1 MVIDVLLLLALPAA
15 GKSELRC
22 YLEQLDPVTA
32 AADLHLGP
40 TIQLDDYPYVHMMRR
55 ISEELRVRDRAPV
68 FFGSSAGSFLDPRDW
83 ATLTQLIN
91 LDFADLTTEIE
102 LPIGSAASWLFARI
116 DRARRAA
123 GIDSG
128 LAIDAT
134 TLPEIAPAIESEA
147 ASLLAA
153 KPHAAATE
161 LAGKTIVIELA
172 RGGPAGSSLPLDPP
186 RGYQHAFHELS
197 DEILSRAAVL
207 YVWVTPEE
215 SARRNLAR
223 SIPGREGD
231 ASILHHGVPAEV
243 MRNDYGTD
251 DLMWLLAQG
260 GGTVIIVDKPGTRF
274 AVPTAVFDNREDLT
288 SFLRDDPTEWSP
300 VKLSRLHREL
310 ATACAGLGATQA
322 GQPDITT

>member
-15 GKSELRC
+15 GKSELRR
-22 YLEQLDPVTA
+22 YLEYLDPATA
-32 AADLHLGP
+32 TADLHLRP

-55 ISEELRVRDRAPV
+55 ISEELRVRDSSPV
-68 FFGSSAGSFLDPRDW
+68 FFRSGAGSFLDPRDW

-91 LDFADLTTEIE
+91 LDFADLTEEIE
-102 LPIGSAASWLFARI
+102 LPSGSAASWLLGRI
-116 DRARRAA
+116 DQARRAA

-128 LAIDAT
+128 LGIDEAA
-134 TLPEIAPAIESEA
+134 LPEIRSAIESEA

-172 RGGPAGSSLPLDPP
+172 RGGPAGSPLPLDPP
-186 RGYQHAFHELS
+186 HGYQHAFRQFS
-197 DEILSRAAVL
+197 DEILSRAAIL
-207 YVWVTPEE
+207 YVWVTPDE

-231 ASILHHGVPAEV
+231 ASILHHGVPPDV

-251 DLMWLLAQG
+251 DLMWLLARG
-260 GGTVIIVDKPGTRF
+260 GGTVILVDKSGRRF

-310 ATACAGLGATQA
+310 ATACAGIGPAQD
-322 GQPDITT
+322 GKPNITT